1 MTKTLSD
8 DQLRRRLAKAACEK
22 YDLLKKRRLKIKQF
36 GPEEITVPRRLRALD
51 QSKVDE
57 LAESMDAIGQQQP
70 ITVWLD
76 DPDDADQT
84 LYLVAG
90 AHRLTA
96 AIKLGWDEI
105 NVILTEDMT
114 EIDRQ
119 LWEIDENLM
128 RAELSPTERGEHLAR
143 RAEIW
148 NAIPEVGGATCATHD
163 ASGRKKTPQQER
175 GFAAET
181 AAATGLSKATINR
194 DLARTEGIIQ
204 ELRDQIKGTKLD
216 TGTYLDSIKGMEP
229 DEQREKV
236 TADLAEPKK
245 PPPVVATDPAEE
257 SLERLKRGWAAW
269 ELVLKAET
277 PEARSRFYARQA
289 EIINADWRKSIEGI
303 IQTGSDLIAAKG
315 ELPDGEF
322 TKMIET
328 GLPFSRQTA
337 QQLMAITSHPA
348 IANAPPGQHL
358 PPSWTV
364 LALLASLSAE
374 DFKDAQERG
383 LTTKRA
389 PS

>member
-1 MTKTLSD
+1 MTKTLSV
-8 DQLRRRLAKAACEK
+8 DQLRRRLAEAKCEK
-22 YDLLKKRRLKIKQF
+22 YDLLKKRRLEIKQF
-36 GPEEITVPRRLRALD
+36 DPEIITVPDRFRALN
-51 QSKVDE
+51 QSKVDK
-57 LAESMDAIGQQQP
+57 LAESMDAIGQQVP
-70 ITVWLD
+70 ITVWVHHD
-76 DPDDADQT
+76 GQYVD
-84 LYLVAG
+84 LVAG
-90 AHRLTA
+90 AHRLA
-96 AIKLGWDEI
+96 VAIKLGWDEI

-128 RAELSPTERGEHLAR
+128 RAELSPTERGEHITR

-148 NAIPEVGGATCATHD
+148 NAIPEVGGASCATHD

-175 GFAAET
+175 GFAAKT

>member
-1 MTKTLSD
+1 MTKTLSV
-8 DQLRRRLAKAACEK
+8 DQLRRRLAEAKCEK
-22 YDLLKKRRLKIKQF
+22 YDLLKKRRLEIKQF
-36 GPEEITVPRRLRALD
+36 DPEIITVPDRFRALN
-51 QSKVDE
+51 QSKVDK
-57 LAESMDAIGQQQP
+57 LAESMDAIGQQVP
-70 ITVWLD
+70 ITVWVHHD
-76 DPDDADQT
+76 GQYVD
-84 LYLVAG
+84 LVAG
-90 AHRLTA
+90 AHRLA
-96 AIKLGWDEI
+96 VAIKLGWDEI

-128 RAELSPTERGEHLAR
+128 RAELSPTERGEHITR

-148 NAIPEVGGATCATHD
+148 NAIPEVGGASCATHD

-175 GFAAET
+175 GFAAKT

-374 DFKDAQERG
+374 DFKDAQEHG

>member
-1 MTKTLSD
+1 MTTKPNDDELSHEELMD
-8 DQLRRRLAKAACEK
+8 RQFKAECERASLLAKV
-22 YDLLKKRRLKIKQF
+22 RLKIDQED
-36 GPEEITVPRRLRALD
+36 PEEITVPDRLRALN

-76 DPDDADQT
+76 DPDDASQT

-90 AHRLTA
+90 AHRLAA

-128 RAELSPTERGEHLAR
+128 RAELSPTERGEHITR

-175 GFAAET
+175 GFAAKT

-216 TGTYLDSIKGMEP
+216 TGTYLDSLKGMEP
-229 DEQREKV
+229 EEQRAKV
-236 TADLAEPKK
+236 TAKAK
-245 PPPVVATDPAEE
+245 PASYLDIPTAQ
-257 SLERLKRGWAAW
+257 RLMKAAR
-269 ELVLKAET
+269 LDAANKANSASTRVLDIQ
-277 PEARSRFYARQA
+277 EALK
-289 EIINADWRKSIEGI
+289 I
-303 IQTGSDLIAAKG
+303 
-315 ELPDGEF
+315 
-322 TKMIET
+322 
-328 GLPFSRQTA
+328 SRQTWG
-337 QQLMAITSHPA
+337 
-348 IANAPPGQHL
+348 NKGEGNHL
-358 PPSWTV
+358 
-364 LALLASLSAE
+364 
-374 DFKDAQERG
+374 DRG
-383 LTTKRA
+383 G
-389 PS
+389 

>member
-1 MTKTLSD
+1 MTKTLSV
-8 DQLRRRLAKAACEK
+8 DQLRRRLAKAKCEK
-22 YDLLKKRRLKIKQF
+22 YDLLKKRRLEIKQF
-36 GPEEITVPRRLRALD
+36 DPEIITVPDRLRALN

-76 DPDDADQT
+76 DPDDAAQT

-90 AHRLTA
+90 AHRLAA

-128 RAELSPTERGEHLAR
+128 RAELSPTERGEHITR

-204 ELRDQIKGTKLD
+204 ELRDQIKGTHLD
-216 TGTYLDSIKGMEP
+216 KGTYLDSIKGMELDAQREQVMADLEAP
-229 DEQREKV
+229 AKPKIPGDIRAIMKGTHLDRRAYRDSLKGMEPAEQRARV
-236 TADLAEPKK
+236 IRDLEGAQKPKLT
-245 PPPVVATDPAEE
+245 VVIDTGDDDPRFETLKRDWSAAPAET
-257 SLERLKRGWAAW
+257 RRRFKAW
-269 ELVLKAET
+269 
-277 PEARSRFYARQA
+277 
-289 EIINADWRKSIEGI
+289 
-303 IQTGSDLIAAKG
+303 IQDK
-315 ELPDGEF
+315 
-322 TKMIET
+322 
-328 GLPFSRQTA
+328 
-337 QQLMAITSHPA
+337 
-348 IANAPPGQHL
+348 
-358 PPSWTV
+358 
-364 LALLASLSAE
+364 
-374 DFKDAQERG
+374 
-383 LTTKRA
+383 
-389 PS
+389 

>member
-1 MTKTLSD
+1 MTKTLSV
-8 DQLRRRLAKAACEK
+8 DQLRRRLAKAKCEK
-22 YDLLKKRRLKIKQF
+22 YDLLKKRRLEIKQF
-36 GPEEITVPRRLRALD
+36 DPEIITVPDRFRALN
-51 QSKVDE
+51 QSKVDK
-57 LAESMDAIGQQQP
+57 LAESMDAIGQQVP
-70 ITVWLD
+70 ITVWVHHD
-76 DPDDADQT
+76 GQYVD
-84 LYLVAG
+84 LVAG
-90 AHRLTA
+90 AHRLA
-96 AIKLGWDEI
+96 VAIKLGWDEI

-128 RAELSPTERGEHLAR
+128 RAELSPTERGEHITR

-148 NAIPEVGGATCATHD
+148 NAIPEVGGASCATHD

-175 GFAAET
+175 GFAAKT

>member
-1 MTKTLSD
+1 MTKTLSV
-8 DQLRRRLAKAACEK
+8 DQLRRRLAKAKCEK
-22 YDLLKKRRLKIKQF
+22 YDLLKKRRLEIKQF
-36 GPEEITVPRRLRALD
+36 DPEIITVPDRFRALN
-51 QSKVDE
+51 QSKVDK
-57 LAESMDAIGQQQP
+57 LAESMDAIGQQVP
-70 ITVWLD
+70 ITVWVHHD
-76 DPDDADQT
+76 GQYVD
-84 LYLVAG
+84 LVAG
-90 AHRLTA
+90 AHRLA
-96 AIKLGWDEI
+96 VAIKLGWDEI

-128 RAELSPTERGEHLAR
+128 RAELSPTERGEHITR

-148 NAIPEVGGATCATHD
+148 NAIPEVGGASCATHD

-175 GFAAET
+175 GFAAKT

-383 LTTKRA
+383 LTTKMA